1 MAINSV
7 NSTAS
12 AASQQLLTDQARQTE
27 QARQASQTSQ
37 AREAPE
43 ASQDNESAESSQ
55 PQPVVNT
62 QGQVTGTIVNTVV

>member
-1 MAINSV
+1 MAISSV

-12 AASQQLLTDQARQTE
+12 AASQQLLTDQARQSE
-27 QARQASQTSQ
+27 QARQASQ

-43 ASQDNESAESSQ
+43 ASQDNESAESSP

-62 QGQVTGTIVNTVV
+62 QGQVTGTIVNTIV